1 MCDICK
7 VQDENPEIST
17 EALQRII
24 RAVEEHEQAHL
35 EHTVVAI
42 LTTLGVKEVTVTA
55 ETAQRAAEQLEE
67 EGLTLQEKVSADWSS
82 MTYVITP
89 ENEGPQ
95 TPSDNGL
102 SPLKPGEVSDE
113 NELAALFKALG
124 LDF

>member
-7 VQDENPEIST
+7 VQDENPGLST
-17 EALQRII
+17 ETLQRII

-82 MTYVITP
+82 MTYVVTP
-89 ENEGPQ
+89 ADERPQ
-95 TPSDNGL
+95 TPTENGL
-102 SPLKPGEVSDE
+102 APLKSGEVSDQ

-124 LDF
+124 LEF